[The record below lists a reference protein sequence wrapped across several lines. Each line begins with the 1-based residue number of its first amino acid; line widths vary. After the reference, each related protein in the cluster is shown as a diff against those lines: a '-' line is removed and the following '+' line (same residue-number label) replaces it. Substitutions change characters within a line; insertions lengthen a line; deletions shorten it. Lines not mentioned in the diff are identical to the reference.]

1 MPIEIRCNWWSVIN
15 ALANDFS
22 HKDRVCRRRA
32 ENKKKKNHQPDNKT
46 KLYLD
51 VSQNM
56 INDLLKPLESNQ
68 DTEQGGEGCCEG
80 NMID

>member
-1 MPIEIRCNWWSVIN
+1 VQEGR
-15 ALANDFS
+15 
-22 HKDRVCRRRA
+22 KQ
-32 ENKKKKNHQPDNKT
+32 KNHQPDNKT

-68 DTEQGGEGCCEG
+68 DTEQGGGVVGG

>member
-1 MPIEIRCNWWSVIN
+1 MISVTKRGC
-15 ALANDFS
+15 AGGGQ
-22 HKDRVCRRRA
+22 KT
-32 ENKKKKNHQPDNKT
+32 KNHQPDNKT